1 MPDEDKTFSGSF
13 VLDLRIWWRQAH
25 TLYTNKMFPSE
36 KNSNHAC
43 SYQNGSPQTKILEG
57 ETITIVSQITEL
69 SGDFLLKKD
78 FVAISS
84 R

>member
-1 MPDEDKTFSGSF
+1 MS
-13 VLDLRIWWRQAH
+13 
-25 TLYTNKMFPSE
+25 PSE
-36 KNSNHAC
+36 KNSNHAFN
-43 SYQNGSPQTKILEG
+43 YQNGLQQTKILEG